1 MNNSIND
8 KLTTESVKET
18 SVATT
23 ETESPIQH
31 VIFFLDVSGSM
42 KRLWDDV
49 ITQFNDFLEK
59 HQKDDPELLFTLIT
73 FNNVSTVIIDR
84 KPIKDV
90 ELLSRDVYKPSGT
103 TAMREALCT
112 HLTSYR
118 DMVPCLQSLVV
129 IFTDGHDTS
138 SAQEF
143 TSARVKSLM
152 DGLKEIDWK
161 CVFIAS
167 NQDAVL
173 SGSELSVNVDHCSTF
188 SNDHT
193 GVSSAFA
200 NISTSVRSSRRGEEI
215 KLEPCHEMVVIP
227 KIKMLRALP
236 LVVSAP
242 GILYDAAAPEF
253 DPMSSSLKRCFSE
266 TFALPPM
273 AAIVDV
279 DEERSRK
286 RKRKPVVL
294 E

>member
-1 MNNSIND
+1 MKT
-8 KLTTESVKET
+8 KLSVEKMPLGTTEPDVT
-18 SVATT
+18 
-23 ETESPIQH
+23 IQH

-42 KRLWDDV
+42 RHLWDYV
-49 ITQFNDFLEK
+49 ITQFNAFLEK
-59 HQKDDPELLFTLIT
+59 HQKEDPDLLFTLIT

-84 KPIKDV
+84 QPIKDM
-90 ELLSRDVYKPSGT
+90 EALSKDVYKPLGLTS
-103 TAMREALCT
+103 MREALCT

-118 DMVPCLQSLVV
+118 DMVPRLQSLVV
-129 IFTDGHDTS
+129 IFTDGEDTS
-138 SAQEF
+138 SPQEF
-143 TSARVKSLM
+143 TTARVKSLM
-152 DGLKEIDWK
+152 DGLKEIDWN

-173 SGSELSVNVDHCSTF
+173 SGSELSVNRDHCSTF

-193 GVSSAFA
+193 GVSTAFA

-236 LVVSAP
+236 VVSAP

-273 AAIVDV
+273 AANVDE
-279 DEERSRK
+279 EERSR
-286 RKRKPVVL
+286 RKRKPVV
-294 E
+294 

>member
-1 MNNSIND
+1 MNNSMKT
-8 KLTTESVKET
+8 KLSVEKMPLGTTEPDVT
-18 SVATT
+18 
-23 ETESPIQH
+23 IQH

-42 KRLWDDV
+42 RHLWDYV
-49 ITQFNDFLEK
+49 ITQFNAFLEK
-59 HQKDDPELLFTLIT
+59 HQKEDPDLLFTLIT

-84 KPIKDV
+84 QPIKDM
-90 ELLSRDVYKPSGT
+90 EALSKDVYKPLGLTS
-103 TAMREALCT
+103 MREALCT

-118 DMVPCLQSLVV
+118 DMVPRLQSLVV
-129 IFTDGHDTS
+129 IFTDGEDTS
-138 SAQEF
+138 SPQEF
-143 TSARVKSLM
+143 TTARVKSLM
-152 DGLKEIDWK
+152 DGLKEIDWN

-173 SGSELSVNVDHCSTF
+173 SGSELSVNRDHCSTF

-193 GVSSAFA
+193 GVSTAFA

-236 LVVSAP
+236 VVSAP

-273 AAIVDV
+273 AANVDE
-279 DEERSRK
+279 EERSR
-286 RKRKPVVL
+286 RKRKPVV
-294 E
+294 

>member
-1 MNNSIND
+1 MND

-23 ETESPIQH
+23 ETDTPSQH
-31 VIFFLDVSGSM
+31 VIFFLDTSGSM
-42 KRLWDDV
+42 KRLWDYV
-49 ITQFNDFLEK
+49 ITQFNAFLEK
-59 HQKDDPELLFTLIT
+59 HKKDDPDLLFTLIT

-84 KPIKDV
+84 QPIKDM

-129 IFTDGHDTS
+129 IFTDGEDTS
-138 SAQEF
+138 SAQEY
-143 TSARVKSLM
+143 TSARVKSLI

-161 CVFIAS
+161 CVFIAT

-173 SGSELSVNVDHCSTF
+173 SGTELSVNVDHCSTF

-215 KLEPCHEMVVIP
+215 KLVPCEMVVSHE
-227 KIKMLRALP
+227 MLRALP

-242 GILYDAAAPEF
+242 GILYDATAPVF

-266 TFALPPM
+266 TFALPTM
-273 AAIVDV
+273 AASVD
-279 DEERSRK
+279 DDNEERSR
-286 RKRKPVVL
+286 RKRKPGLGVGL
-294 E
+294 